1 MAELTPMMQQYLETK
16 KQYPDCI
23 LFYRLGDFYEMFFDD
38 ALTASK
44 ELEITLTGK
53 NCGLEE
59 RAPMCGVPYHAVESY
74 LDRLVSKGYKVAIC
88 EQMEDPKLAKGLVKR
103 DVVRIVTP
111 GTNLDVQALEESKN
125 NYLMC
130 VAYFTGKTGLSIAD
144 VTTGDYYVTEV
155 EDAKKLLDEI
165 NKYHPSEIIC
175 NDAFLM
181 SGVDIEDLRNRLHIT
196 VYSLDPHYFDEDL
209 CRKCLQKHFHVSSL
223 IGLGLEEFANGL
235 IAAGGLMQYLYD
247 TQKTSLAHFTHID
260 PYLTNKYMLLDSS
273 TRRNLELTE
282 TLREK
287 QKRGSLLWVLDKTKT
302 AMGARM
308 MRSWIEQPLIAKK
321 EMNLRLDAV
330 DELLKN
336 PMSRE
341 EIREYLNPVYDLER
355 IMTKISCKSANP
367 RDLIAF
373 RNSLEMLPY
382 IKKLIGTMESDLFA
396 ECFANLDDLADI
408 YSLISSAIVEEP
420 PITIREAG
428 IIKEGFSKEA
438 DELRRAKTEG
448 KEWLA
453 QLEAREKEATGIKN
467 LKVKYNKVFG
477 YYLEVTN
484 SFKNLVPADWV
495 RKQTLTNAERYT
507 TDELK
512 KLEDVILGAED
523 KLCSLEY
530 DLFNEVRD
538 SIAAEVRRIKSTA
551 RAIAEIDVYTA
562 LSVVAQQYNY
572 VKPAINEKGII
583 DIKNGRHPV
592 VEKMIRNDMF
602 VANNTYLDNA
612 KNRISI
618 ITGPNMAG
626 KSTYMRQTALIVLMA
641 QIGSFVPAQE
651 ANIGIVDRI
660 FTRVGASDDLA
671 SGQSTFMVEMTEVA
685 NILRNATPKSLLIL
699 DEIGRGTSTFDG
711 LSIAWAVVEYIA
723 NTKVLGAKT
732 LFATHYHELTELEGT
747 LDGVNNYCIAVKE
760 NGDDIVFLR
769 KIIKGGADKS
779 YGIQVAKLAG
789 VPDTVIERAK
799 ELVADLSDAD
809 ISLKARDIA
818 QYSKKQEKLVD
829 SYKKVDDL
837 EVKQMSLFDTV
848 NNDDIIEDIKAL
860 DISNMTP
867 IDALNTLYKLQGRVK
882 NRW

>member
-1 MAELTPMMQQYLETK
+1 
-16 KQYPDCI
+16 
-23 LFYRLGDFYEMFFDD
+23 
-38 ALTASK
+38 
-44 ELEITLTGK
+44 
-53 NCGLEE
+53 
-59 RAPMCGVPYHAVESY
+59 
-74 LDRLVSKGYKVAIC
+74 
-88 EQMEDPKLAKGLVKR
+88 
-103 DVVRIVTP
+103 
-111 GTNLDVQALEESKN
+111 
-125 NYLMC
+125 
-130 VAYFTGKTGLSIAD
+130 
-144 VTTGDYYVTEV
+144 
-155 EDAKKLLDEI
+155 
-165 NKYHPSEIIC
+165 
-175 NDAFLM
+175 
-181 SGVDIEDLRNRLHIT
+181 
-196 VYSLDPHYFDEDL
+196 
-209 CRKCLQKHFHVSSL
+209 
-223 IGLGLEEFANGL
+223 
-235 IAAGGLMQYLYD
+235 
-247 TQKTSLAHFTHID
+247 
-260 PYLTNKYMLLDSS
+260 MLL
-273 TRRNLELTE
+273 TYHGAL
-282 TLREK
+282 
-287 QKRGSLLWVLDKTKT
+287 QAPACCGSK
-302 AMGARM
+302 
-308 MRSWIEQPLIAKK
+308 
-321 EMNLRLDAV
+321 
-330 DELLKN
+330 
-336 PMSRE
+336 
-341 EIREYLNPVYDLER
+341 
-355 IMTKISCKSANP
+355 
-367 RDLIAF
+367 
-373 RNSLEMLPY
+373 
-382 IKKLIGTMESDLFA
+382 SDLFA

-602 VANNTYLDNA
+602 VSNNTYLDNA

-723 NTKVLGAKT
+723 NTKLLGAKT

-867 IDALNTLYKLQGRVK
+867 IDSLNTLYKLQGRVK